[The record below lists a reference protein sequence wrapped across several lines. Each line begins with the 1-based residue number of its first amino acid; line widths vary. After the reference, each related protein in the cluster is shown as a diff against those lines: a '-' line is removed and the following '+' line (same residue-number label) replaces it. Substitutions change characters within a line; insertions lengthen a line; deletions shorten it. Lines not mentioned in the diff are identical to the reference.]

1 MPPERLSRPEG
12 FGFGA
17 KASLCFPSRL
27 ARAKKGGF
35 PMKMSDPDR
44 SIVVPYKLLRVWL
57 CCQSGA
63 NGSLRANSLLSGKIQ
78 GNFADLAAKTGR
90 RLGFPTIDQRVAHK
104 FPKHLNR
111 ELFRRNREF
120 RDGNRDL
127 A

>member
-12 FGFGA
+12 SGFGA

-35 PMKMSDPDR
+35 RGKMSDPDR
-44 SIVVPYKLLRVWL
+44 VIVVPYKLLRVWL

-63 NGSLRANSLLSGKIQ
+63 NGSLRANSLIHGKIQ
-78 GNFADLAAKTGR
+78 GNFPDLAAKARR
-90 RLGFPTIDQRVAHK
+90 RLGFPTISQLLTPK
-104 FPKHLNR
+104 FPTHLNR

-120 RDGNRDL
+120 
-127 A
+127 